1 MRHFIIILLFYF
13 LTNSLLGQTP
23 HLFGENNVKVKKIIS
38 KVTVDKNF
46 IDTFSFI
53 KQWSYPD
60 YTFKDDSGH
69 FEIDENR
76 KIIAEDTAHLYFT
89 ANCTTNVQG
98 GYDIRYCYAKKKKNE
113 IVLTF
118 SDGLPAYASQFYVH
132 IDTSNFWCDAET
144 IYPVIASGQKK
155 SCRIT
160 KQKLTVDK
168 SKYSKGDMIKGV
180 IEMEFIETVAVP
192 KKGVQ
197 KRNLF
202 LKGYF
207 KTPLTE

>member
-1 MRHFIIILLFYF
+1 VF
-13 LTNSLLGQTP
+13 GQTP
-23 HLFGENNVKVKKIIS
+23 HLFGANNVKVKQKIS
-38 KVTVDKNF
+38 KITVDKNF
-46 IDTFSFI
+46 IDTFSFS
-53 KQWSYPD
+53 KQWAYPD

-69 FEIDENR
+69 FEIDEDR
-76 KIIAEDTAHLYFT
+76 EITAEDTAHLYFT

-98 GYDIRYCYAKKKKNE
+98 GYDIRYCFAKKKKNE

-132 IDTSNFWCDAET
+132 IDTSTFWCDAET
-144 IYPVIASGQKK
+144 IYPVIAIGQKK
-155 SCRIT
+155 FCRII
-160 KQKLTVDK
+160 KQKITVDK
-168 SKYSKGDMIKGV
+168 SKYSKGDTIKGF
-180 IEMEFIETVAVP
+180 IEIDFIETVSVP